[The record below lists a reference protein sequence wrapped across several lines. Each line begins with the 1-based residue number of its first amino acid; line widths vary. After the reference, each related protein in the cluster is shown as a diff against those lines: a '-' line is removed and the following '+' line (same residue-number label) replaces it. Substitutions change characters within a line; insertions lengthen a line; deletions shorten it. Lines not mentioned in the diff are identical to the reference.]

1 MREEVT
7 AAPEGMENIFIET
20 KLTKQ
25 TFGDVVRKKSWDFSF
40 LNNFSIVDVK
50 NIAQKSFIVLIRIM
64 ELQF

>member
-25 TFGDVVRKKSWDFSF
+25 TFGDVVRKK
-40 LNNFSIVDVK
+40 
-50 NIAQKSFIVLIRIM
+50 IM
-64 ELQF
+64 KLFFPQ